1 MKNPEDA
8 AKKIPRTSVLSVRL
22 DLRDLATVLSGLRL
36 LGFSIRGKS
45 SIVAVGMRLL
55 AHTLREKILE
65 EKGIDIVVTNTEAAF
80 LLINGILGTE
90 VNISGTHM
98 TRALQSTVETEGEDV
113 TGRADELESLIGGE
127 G

>member
-1 MKNPEDA
+1 MQTPEDA

-98 TRALQSTVETEGEDV
+98 TRALQSTAETEGEDV
-113 TGRADELESLIGGE
+113 SGRADELEELLKGGE
-127 G
+127 